1 MSELLHLWAQDAEDL
16 VVISATLQDAVLK
29 AEDMSFEKGRRVFA
43 FMANRFCWE
52 LGRAEKNRTRCGV
65 HFENVFAVQSKNI
78 SQKSDQILALLAIT
92 FEPDEKEENTPSPE
106 GTIRLMFS
114 GDAEVGLRVESLK
127 AVMQDVTGQW
137 ATKSMPNH
145 NEE

>member
-1 MSELLHLWAQDAEDL
+1 MSEPLHLWAQDADDL

-52 LGRAEKNRTRCGV
+52 HGQREKTRTRCGV

-78 SQKSDQILALLAIT
+78 SQKSDQPLSLLAII
-92 FEPDEKEENTPSPE
+92 FEPEEKDQNTPSPE

-114 GDAEVGLRVESLK
+114 GNAELSLRVESLK
-127 AVMQDVTGQW
+127 LVMQDVTGQL
-137 ATKSMPNH
+137 AAKSAPNH
-145 NEE
+145 DEE